1 MAQCPNCGAEHE
13 DGLNACPACGIAY
26 EEFTCAHC
34 GESFQGSDSCPACG
48 VARESFQCDTH
59 PEKKAE
65 GRCVICGRALCDEC
79 RLEETP
85 SLLCAEHAEM
95 TVIQGWAQVYTTTS
109 EFEAQLLR
117 DNLVAEG
124 VDARIYSQK
133 DRIFSVDLGEL
144 SIVRLLVPAW
154 AYDRASEVI
163 RDHMDR
169 SGEVSFA
176 CPSCGEA
183 YEPGA
188 TACSECGASLV
199 STS

>member
-1 MAQCPNCGAEHE
+1 MSRCPNCGAEHE
-13 DGLNACPACGIAY
+13 EGLTACPVCGYEYVEHACARCGETYLGGDACPACGIA
-26 EEFTCAHC
+26 
-34 GESFQGSDSCPACG
+34 
-48 VARESFQCDTH
+48 RESFQCETH
-59 PEKKAE
+59 PNNQAD
-65 GRCVICGRALCDEC
+65 GRCVICGRAVCKEC
-79 RLEETP
+79 RQEESP
-85 SLLCAEHAEM
+85 AFLCVDHAEM
-95 TVIQGWAQVYTTTS
+95 TVIQGWAQVYTTTR

-117 DNLVAEG
+117 DNLLAEG

-133 DRIFSVDLGEL
+133 DSIFSVELGEL

-154 AYDRASEVI
+154 QYDRASEVI

-188 TACSECGASLV
+188 TVCAECGAPLV